1 MPRRAPKPP
10 ILKSKRGV
18 AILLLVLALIFG
30 LLYFGVGATA
40 FLAVAL
46 RDQPS
51 QLRGAVVLQESV
63 RVLDV
68 GGLLFRREHPQGF
81 VRHFRRCFGFR

>member
-1 MPRRAPKPP
+1 MPRRAPKPS

-40 FLAVAL
+40 FL
-46 RDQPS
+46 RTQP
-51 QLRGAVVLQESV
+51 
-63 RVLDV
+63 
-68 GGLLFRREHPQGF
+68 PM
-81 VRHFRRCFGFR
+81 